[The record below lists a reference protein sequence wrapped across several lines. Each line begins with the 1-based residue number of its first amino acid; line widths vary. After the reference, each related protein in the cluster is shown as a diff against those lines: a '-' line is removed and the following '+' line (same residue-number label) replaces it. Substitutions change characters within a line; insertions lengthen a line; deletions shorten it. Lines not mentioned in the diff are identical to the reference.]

1 MGSLFEGGSDS
12 NIHRNSRVYCAMDG
26 RNVARLRTSLGS
38 SSNELTQLNPAEP
51 MVVTDPRAF
60 VVAHFAVTKVMDW
73 LRIKDGDQELLS
85 VESSRSPCR
94 EFYHPVLP
102 HAAEEPL
109 QTSGAV
115 ESVQHSDVEM
125 RDSDEEN
132 LDLTLDQQVEQHTIL
147 TTVSA
152 QKGRWEVRRTPQ
164 EVFNVGLDMEALF
177 AAERQHEFTGEATNH
192 ALASF
197 FAMLPTGNEDHLRKK
212 PGELDKMYQR
222 ARAEGRRLVADAAII
237 GRNPIIC
244 LIPLDAYGTRHF
256 RSGPAVK
263 AFSKVMVVLK
273 ECIDEYTF
281 VEKVMDWPSDQHA
294 ASADSGASSCSGS
307 SGSSTGAP
315 NDAFKNIH
323 ALLEVKV
330 STLTAATTAL
340 VPAAKQELAALLTAS
355 SGSDSY
361 RLMENMGAKMLKN
374 ESDFGKLLTLL
385 EDEEDAKKASET
397 AERRVRD
404 NSYEAGDF
412 VRYDDVE
419 KGKTKT
425 YTMLVTK
432 VWTEDETTLY
442 ALASTGGGARWN
454 VKETTAAFLEDCG
467 ADDMPRGAAKR
478 KNVEELEPEEA
489 DTTGVKGKGPE
500 QKKKKKKNK
509 KRTPSQKD
517 QGATFRGYVAYITEN
532 SVVNT

>member
-1 MGSLFEGGSDS
+1 MSWLLLAAALKKWALVFASWLWLGDANQQPRPRWLFASHRSGRPPVQPAMCVGGGPHQRPALKKWNPFYGSLPENGFHFLKAGQTI
-12 NIHRNSRVYCAMDG
+12 NLHRNSRVYCAMDG

-85 VESSRSPCR
+85 EESSRSPCR

-115 ESVQHSDVEM
+115 ESVQHSDVQM

-263 AFSKVMVVLK
+263 ALSKVMGVLK
-273 ECIDEYTF
+273 ECIDEHTI
-281 VEKVMDWPSDQHA
+281 VEKARWIRPVISMLPA
-294 ASADSGASSCSGS
+294 L
-307 SGSSTGAP
+307 TPAP
-315 NDAFKNIH
+315 
-323 ALLEVKV
+323 
-330 STLTAATTAL
+330 
-340 VPAAKQELAALLTAS
+340 PP
-355 SGSDSY
+355 
-361 RLMENMGAKMLKN
+361 
-374 ESDFGKLLTLL
+374 
-385 EDEEDAKKASET
+385 
-397 AERRVRD
+397 
-404 NSYEAGDF
+404 
-412 VRYDDVE
+412 
-419 KGKTKT
+419 
-425 YTMLVTK
+425 
-432 VWTEDETTLY
+432 
-442 ALASTGGGARWN
+442 ALAPPARAL
-454 VKETTAAFLEDCG
+454 ERPMMPSRTFMLFLKSKC
-467 ADDMPRGAAKR
+467 PH
-478 KNVEELEPEEA
+478 
-489 DTTGVKGKGPE
+489 
-500 QKKKKKKNK
+500 
-509 KRTPSQKD
+509 
-517 QGATFRGYVAYITEN
+517 
-532 SVVNT
+532 